1 MLKKLFQTVL
11 LCQILFLEL
20 GAQCHYKL
28 YMYDSYGDG
37 WNGAYL
43 EVTMNGSFVG
53 NYECQGSFTLD
64 SVYSTTGATMDFI
77 FHSGSWD
84 SEITF
89 TIVDPLNDTLFSG
102 AAPSDLDNLLHTSTS
117 SCASPSGNCSGVG
130 NVLSTNV
137 TTNSA
142 DISWTPGLNDSLWNV
157 EYGTSGFSLGG
168 GIQLTNLQNTLVNLN
183 TLQSNTSYD
192 VYVQSVCDSGYISS
206 WNGPHSF
213 TTAFTTGT
221 CGAFT
226 IELYDSWGDGW
237 NGGYLEVLV
246 NGNFVQALTIQ
257 QGSGPDQFFIS
268 VDSSDVI
275 DLLYTPGGW
284 PEENSYIVYDHL
296 NASVT
301 TQMGSGT
308 SGPPN
313 TMGLVACPLCF
324 TPDNLSATNI
334 SATGA
339 LLGWNSS
346 SGILGGSWNVE
357 WGTSGFVMGS
367 GTTILNVTTSSY
379 LLTGISSFTSYDFYV
394 QEYCGQSGFS
404 NWAGPYTF
412 STPPEP
418 GTCGMYSVALYDS
431 YGDGWNGGFLDVNV
445 NNNII
450 LTATLLNGSG
460 PEYFDFPVDSGDIV
474 NLVYTSG
481 DWSNENSYDLL
492 DENNNIIASQ
502 SGSQTST
509 GPSGP
514 LSTFGLFACN
524 DLISQGNCGLLRVEL
539 FDDYCDGWTIYG
551 ASMDVIINGSTIQT
565 ILLSSGCGP
574 EAFLFPVD
582 SGAIVDLVYS
592 TTFQNEHSYKVYDQ
606 FGVLLHEKTS
616 SDNNGNGPESTYGI
630 QLCDSPSLIVEIE
643 DDIFIYPNPA
653 KTLLNLE
660 SSTPI
665 LSAVLRNV
673 LGQVVLDVNEN
684 DIQVVDLSNVPNG
697 NYMLTLLNGDK
708 FSTRKVNIL
717 K

>member
-1 MLKKLFQTVL
+1 MLKKLFHTVIL
-11 LCQILFLEL
+11 SQILFLEL

-64 SVYSTTGATMDFI
+64 SVYSTTGSTMDFI

-168 GIQLTNLQNTLVNLN
+168 GIQLTNLQSTLVNLN

-357 WGTSGFVMGS
+357 W
-367 GTTILNVTTSSY
+367 
-379 LLTGISSFTSYDFYV
+379 V
-394 QEYCGQSGFS
+394 Q
-404 NWAGPYTF
+404 
-412 STPPEP
+412 
-418 GTCGMYSVALYDS
+418 
-431 YGDGWNGGFLDVNV
+431 
-445 NNNII
+445 
-450 LTATLLNGSG
+450 
-460 PEYFDFPVDSGDIV
+460 
-474 NLVYTSG
+474 
-481 DWSNENSYDLL
+481 
-492 DENNNIIASQ
+492 
-502 SGSQTST
+502 
-509 GPSGP
+509 
-514 LSTFGLFACN
+514 
-524 DLISQGNCGLLRVEL
+524 
-539 FDDYCDGWTIYG
+539 
-551 ASMDVIINGSTIQT
+551 
-565 ILLSSGCGP
+565 
-574 EAFLFPVD
+574 
-582 SGAIVDLVYS
+582 VDL
-592 TTFQNEHSYKVYDQ
+592 
-606 FGVLLHEKTS
+606 
-616 SDNNGNGPESTYGI
+616 
-630 QLCDSPSLIVEIE
+630 
-643 DDIFIYPNPA
+643 
-653 KTLLNLE
+653 
-660 SSTPI
+660 
-665 LSAVLRNV
+665 
-673 LGQVVLDVNEN
+673 
-684 DIQVVDLSNVPNG
+684 
-697 NYMLTLLNGDK
+697 
-708 FSTRKVNIL
+708 
-717 K
+717 